1 MSQRAVPGLPHTSLA
16 RRQLCATAAAA
27 ALLALAGCALP
38 PRQLQAD
45 ATAPTAAGHWAGRL
59 ALQVEDAQNQS
70 FSAGFELL
78 GTPQRG
84 ELLLFTPL
92 GSTLARLLWEP
103 GQASL
108 QQGEERKTSDSL
120 PALVQELTGSDLPIA
135 ALFDWLQGRATAAA
149 GWQVD
154 LSRMEQG
161 RLSARRHDP
170 QPPAALRIVLD
181 TP

>member
-1 MSQRAVPGLPHTSLA
+1 MPIQPRSLR
-16 RRQLCATAAAA
+16 RRQLCAAAASL

-38 PRQLQAD
+38 PRQLQSD
-45 ATAPTAAGHWAGRL
+45 DTATAGHWSGRL

-78 GTPQRG
+78 GTPVRG

-92 GSTLARLLWEP
+92 GSTLARLLWAP

-108 QQGEERKTSDSL
+108 QQGEDRKTSDSL
-120 PALVQELTGSDLPIA
+120 AALVQELTGSDLPIA

-149 GWQVD
+149 GWDVD
-154 LSRMEQG
+154 LSRVEQG
-161 RLSARRHDP
+161 RLVARRHDP

-181 TP
+181 MP

>member
-1 MSQRAVPGLPHTSLA
+1 MPHPVPHRLHPMLI
-16 RRQLCATAAAA
+16 RRQLCATAAAT
-27 ALLALAGCALP
+27 ALLTLAGCALP

-45 ATAPTAAGHWAGRL
+45 AAAPAAAGHWSGRL

-92 GSTLARLLWEP
+92 GSTLARLLWAP

-108 QQGEERKTSDSL
+108 QQGEDRKTSDSL
-120 PALVQELTGSDLPIA
+120 PTLVQELTGSDLPIA
-135 ALFDWLQGRATAAA
+135 ALFDWLRGRATAAA

>member
-1 MSQRAVPGLPHTSLA
+1 MPGQPPDPLA
-16 RRQLCATAAAA
+16 RRHWCAAAA
-27 ALLALAGCALP
+27 ATALLALAGCALP

-45 ATAPTAAGHWAGRL
+45 AAAPAKAGHWSGRL

-78 GTPQRG
+78 GTPGQG

-92 GSTLARLLWEP
+92 GSTLARLLWTP

-108 QQGEERKTSDSL
+108 QQGDDRKTSDSL

-149 GWQVD
+149 GWEVD
-154 LSRMEQG
+154 LSRMGQG
-161 RLSARRHDP
+161 RLLARRHDP

>member
-1 MSQRAVPGLPHTSLA
+1 MLI
-16 RRQLCATAAAA
+16 RRQLCATAAAT
-27 ALLALAGCALP
+27 ALLTLAGCALP

-45 ATAPTAAGHWAGRL
+45 AAAPAAAGHWSGRL
-59 ALQVEDAQNQS
+59 ALQVEDAQNHS

-92 GSTLARLLWEP
+92 GSTLARLLWAP

-108 QQGEERKTSDSL
+108 QQGEDRKTSDSL
-120 PALVQELTGSDLPIA
+120 PTLVQELTGSDLPIA

-154 LSRMEQG
+154 LSRMGQG